1 MSEGPRV
8 GPNPVGRDTSTTL
21 ANWQKFTNWVADTTC
36 KGQCAGLRR
45 CRPPRSFSYE
55 VVGMSFTTG
64 PSIQLRRIGNAGR
77 RLLRRLTVGSLLAT
91 TILGCASNPELRY
104 LGGDKDLTYYKT
116 SATSIDYPAVETQ
129 TSPEA
134 AYARRPRTVL
144 DREKE
149 DIWNL
154 SLSEA
159 IQMAIKNNRIIRSR
173 SNPGTPSLVL
183 SAGDGSRSV
192 YDPAIQE
199 TGVLFGGRGIAAA
212 LSAFDAQFTSS
223 MIWGRN
229 EVPQNNAFF
238 GGGVGG
244 GAALV
249 TETGAFNSQL
259 SKQFGYGGS
268 FTLGHSI
275 NYIGN
280 NIPDPPLPAPPTQLF
295 RSVYTGNFSAQ
306 YTQPLLAGSGAEFT
320 RIAGPVSQSF
330 GGITGVNQG
339 VVIARINQDISLA
352 DFEESVLTMLRD
364 VENLYWELYLTY
376 RQYDTAVT
384 ARNSALQS
392 WREAHRIL
400 QAGGKP
406 GFKPSDEAQARDFYF
421 QARAA
426 TETALSKVFSTE
438 IVLRRIL
445 GLSVNDGRMIRPS
458 DEPTTAAFQPS
469 WETSLTE
476 ALTQRVEL
484 RRQKWN
490 VKSLELQLV
499 AAESLTQP
507 SLNFVSG
514 YQINGLGDDLLG
526 HYSSSN
532 RFSTVYGSITD
543 NQFTGWNL
551 GFQFAMPLGFRA
563 AHAQVRNIELRLAK
577 ARDILQAQE
586 IDISH
591 EVAEDFQ
598 NLAVQYTTAQSNFN
612 RYRAAQQSVQL
623 FRAEVE
629 AGTKTF
635 DILLRALRSQAEAE
649 AQYFT
654 SLTEY
659 NKAIV
664 ALHYHKGT
672 LLPYDDVWLSESD
685 WTPEAYGD
693 ALRHAWART
702 HALENPHVTTEP
714 PEFVA
719 QPGWTAQEFAAPANV
734 PYEADLEL
742 PPRPV
747 PAAEEAVP
755 NEKKGNK

>member
-1 MSEGPRV
+1 M
-8 GPNPVGRDTSTTL
+8 
-21 ANWQKFTNWVADTTC
+21 
-36 KGQCAGLRR
+36 
-45 CRPPRSFSYE
+45 SFS
-55 VVGMSFTTG
+55 TIKTKR
-64 PSIQLRRIGNAGR
+64 LRWIGDGGR
-77 RLLRRLTVGSLLAT
+77 RLLQRLAIGSLLGT
-91 TILGCASNPELRY
+91 FLLGCASDPELKY
-104 LGGDKDLTYYKT
+104 LGGDKELSYYKT
-116 SATSIDYPAVETQ
+116 AATTIDYPAVDTQ
-129 TSPEA
+129 TAHEA
-134 AYARRPRTVL
+134 AYAKRPRTVL

-159 IQMAIKNNRIIRSR
+159 IQLAIQNNSIIRSR
-173 SNPGTPSLVL
+173 SNTGAPSAIL
-183 SAGDGSRSV
+183 SGGDGARSV

-212 LSAFDAQFTSS
+212 LSAFDAQLSSS

-229 EVPQNNAFF
+229 EVPQNNFIF

-259 SKQFGYGGS
+259 SKTFGYGGS
-268 FTLGHSI
+268 FTLGNTI
-275 NYIGN
+275 NYSGN
-280 NIPDPPLPAPPTQLF
+280 NIPAGNQLF
-295 RSVYTGNFSAQ
+295 RSAYTGNVSAQ
-306 YTQPLLAGSGAEFT
+306 YTQPLLAGAGAEFT
-320 RIAGPVSQSF
+320 RIAGPVAQNFSGLS
-330 GGITGVNQG
+330 GVNQG
-339 VVIARINQDISLA
+339 VVISRINQDITLA
-352 DFEESVLTMLRD
+352 DFEIGVLTMLKD
-364 VENLYWELYLTY
+364 VEDLYWELYLSF

-400 QAGGKP
+400 EAGGKP

-421 QARAA
+421 QTRAV
-426 TETALSKVFSTE
+426 TETALASVYSNE

-445 GLSVNDGRMIRPS
+445 GLTVNDGRMMRPS
-458 DEPTTAAFQPS
+458 DEPTTASFRPS
-469 WETSLTE
+469 WEVSLTE

-490 VKSLELQLV
+490 IKSLEFQLS

-514 YQINGLGDDLLG
+514 YQVNGLGDDLLG
-526 HYSSSN
+526 HYNSPN
-532 RFSTVYGSITD
+532 PFSTVYGSIL
-543 NQFTGWNL
+543 NNNFTGWNL
-551 GFQFAMPLGFRA
+551 GFQFQMPLGFRA
-563 AHAQVRNIELRLAK
+563 AHAQVRNLELRLAK

-591 EVAEDFQ
+591 EVAQDFQ

-612 RYRAAQQSVQL
+612 RYRAAQQRVQL

-635 DILLRALRSQAEAE
+635 DVLLRALSSQAEAE
-649 AQYFT
+649 IAYFR

-685 WTPEAYGD
+685 WTPAAYCD
-693 ALRHAWART
+693 ALRQAWART
-702 HALENPHVTTEP
+702 HAIDNPHVTTEP
-714 PEFVA
+714 EEFVA
-719 QPGWTAQEFAAPANV
+719 QPGWSAQELSVPDSTLPEPAAP
-734 PYEADLEL
+734 YETDIEL

-747 PAAEEAVP
+747 PPAEEIKP
-755 NEKKGNK
+755 SKPKGNKPPRRGDQ